1 MNANE
6 FILRQLG
13 IGSADTILDEI
24 QDNFD
29 IEITSEDVSLA
40 IELDKENVQNNLI
53 GILYSK
59 IISRAN
65 KEQKLKRE
73 WFNYNINGQDSHL
86 YYDDTKLRSLSDIK
100 DLGGNEDE

>member
-86 YYDDTKLRSLSDIK
+86 IMTIRNL
-100 DLGGNEDE
+100 EV